1 MENKTKQFKITAKE
15 VNAIKAVLKST
26 DSLTKKYDKLGVTIG
41 TNKSK
46 LAKLVFKLNV
56 RYMTVTNSKT
66 WLYQFNRRPE
76 NWDEVTSNFAD
87 KLIAGLNAVDS
98 KDFLHKSGALAM
110 KFVDVKD
117 GVEIYDVDKLPAK
130 KQTWKN
136 LGVDQKVLEDQIGS
150 KKFNKLLA
158 SSTTKDKTNKKIA
171 KKGNGEVI
179 KMKDLPIVELT
190 NQIIIKTNKMSSIK
204 WEQLGDNSQPT
215 KTELENLLTAC
226 DNLALRIR
234 KTRDTK
240 IAKIS

>member
-1 MENKTKQFKITAKE
+1 MQNKIKNFKTTAKE
-15 VNAIKAVLKST
+15 INAIKLVLKST

-46 LAKLVFKLNV
+46 LAKLVFKLNI

-66 WLYQFNRRPE
+66 WVYQFNRRPE

-98 KDFLHKSGALAM
+98 KDFLHKAGALAM

-150 KKFNKLLA
+150 TKFNKLLA

-171 KKGNGEVI
+171 KEVI
-179 KMKDLPIVELT
+179 KIQDLSIVELT
-190 NQIIIKTNKMSSIK
+190 NQIIIKTNKMGSIQ

-215 KTELENLLTAC
+215 KKELINLLTATE
-226 DNLALRIR
+226 NLVLKIR
-234 KTRDTK
+234 DTRNTK

>member
-66 WLYQFNRRPE
+66 WLYQFNKRVE
-76 NWDEVTSNFAD
+76 NWDDVTSDFAD

-98 KDFLHKSGALAM
+98 KNFLQTAGALAM
-110 KFVDVKD
+110 KFVDVEN
-117 GVEIYDVDKLPAK
+117 GLEIYDIDKLPASK
-130 KQTWKN
+130 KTWKN
-136 LGVDQKVLEDQIGS
+136 LGVDQKVLEEQIGS
-150 KKFNKLLA
+150 KKFNKLLT
-158 SSTTKDKTNKKIA
+158 SNTTKDKTNKKIA
-171 KKGNGEVI
+171 KEVI
-179 KMKDLPIVELT
+179 KIQDLSIVELT
-190 NQIIIKTNKMSSIK
+190 NQIIIKTNKMGSVN

-215 KTELENLLTAC
+215 KKELINLLTATE
-226 DNLALRIR
+226 NLALKIR
-234 KTRDTK
+234 ETRNTK
-240 IAKIS
+240 LAKIS